1 MKHPTFITWAELK
14 VGTLIIA
21 ALAIVIIAVV
31 KLGEAASLFAER
43 YELVTLLGNAS
54 GLREGGSVTV
64 AGQLAGTVEHIEL
77 LPPDGDTTRNLR
89 VIMELDESLRQQVRQ
104 DSRVKLKSL
113 GLLGDKVLDISPG
126 TPRYAALSA
135 GDTVPSLPSVDY
147 EQVIEQA
154 STAVGDLVLLTHDLR
169 TITEGMSR
177 GEGTMGQLLTNRS
190 LYDQLTATLT
200 RVDALLARV
209 QKPTGT
215 LGRLMDDPALY
226 DHLASVTVQL
236 DTVLRQMR
244 STNGT
249 FGRLLYDDT
258 LYSRMLSATTTAD
271 SVLGLVAGGDG
282 FAARMLTDQ
291 QLYDQLNKTLTEL
304 NTILEDLRRNPRK
317 YTKGMVRLF

>member
-1 MKHPTFITWAELK
+1 MKHPTFITWDELK
-14 VGTLIIA
+14 VGALIIA
-21 ALAIVIIAVV
+21 ALAIVVIAVV

-89 VIMELDESLRQQVRQ
+89 VVMELDESLRQQVRL

-190 LYDQLTATLT
+190 LYDQLTTTLT
-200 RVDALLARV
+200 GVNALLARV

-226 DHLASVTVQL
+226 DHLSSVTVQL

-244 STNGT
+244 STSGT

-304 NTILEDLRRNPRK
+304 NSVLEDLRRNPRK
-317 YTKGMVRLF
+317 YTRGMVRLF

>member
-1 MKHPTFITWAELK
+1 MKHPTFITWDELK
-14 VGTLIIA
+14 VGALIIA
-21 ALAIVIIAVV
+21 ALAIVVIAVV

-89 VIMELDESLRQQVRQ
+89 VVMELDESLRQQVRL

-190 LYDQLTATLT
+190 LYDQLTTTLT
-200 RVDALLARV
+200 GVNALLARV

-226 DHLASVTVQL
+226 DHLSSVTVQL

-244 STNGT
+244 STSGT

-304 NTILEDLRRNPRK
+304 NSILEDLRRNPRK
-317 YTKGMVRLF
+317 YTRGMVRLF

>member
-1 MKHPTFITWAELK
+1 MKHPTFITWDELK
-14 VGTLIIA
+14 VGALIIA
-21 ALAIVIIAVV
+21 ALAIVVIAVV

-89 VIMELDESLRQQVRQ
+89 VVMELDESLRQQVRL

-190 LYDQLTATLT
+190 LYDQLTTTLT
-200 RVDALLARV
+200 GVNALLARV

-215 LGRLMDDPALY
+215 LGRLMDDPSLY
-226 DHLASVTVQL
+226 DHLSSVTVQL

-244 STNGT
+244 STSGT

-304 NTILEDLRRNPRK
+304 NSVLEDLRRNPRK
-317 YTKGMVRLF
+317 YTRGMVRLF